1 MSLLKSSSSSSS
13 SATAVQEDP
22 KKQFM
27 AQFFKDIE
35 IVKKQVAF
43 IGQSTANIK
52 DINQRVALATT
63 TEKEQDLSEEL
74 KPLLADSNKKATIA
88 KTLLQKLR
96 EDTERLKSSKDAA
109 NNVSDIRIRENLVNT
124 LTRKFVEVMKEY
136 QTAQQKYKQD
146 IKKKVTR
153 QVQIVK
159 PDATTEEIDAVMKSG
174 GTGALFQ
181 NSILKVTYQHITYH

>member
-1 MSLLKSSSSSSS
+1 VNLLKSNSSSSSG
-13 SATAVQEDP
+13 SATKQPE
-22 KKQFM
+22 KNQFM
-27 AQFFKDIE
+27 AQFFKDVE
-35 IVKKQVAF
+35 IVKKQIAF
-43 IGQSTANIK
+43 IGQSTLNIK
-52 DINQRVALATT
+52 DINQRVTLATT

-74 KPLLADSNKKATIA
+74 KPLLTDSNKKATIA

-96 EDTERLKSSKDAA
+96 EDTERLKSSKEASS
-109 NNVSDIRIRENLVNT
+109 NTSDIRIRENLVNT

-136 QTAQQKYKQD
+136 QTAQQRYKQD

-159 PDATTEEIDAVMKSG
+159 PDATTEEIDAVMKTG

-181 NSILKVTYQHITYH
+181 SSILKVC